1 MLERTRVTVGRN
13 RTRWTLG
20 PALQFPWLCPFTRPC
35 LPFAHSAFGDWCA
48 VARGA
53 VGVGQGAHRRPCAR
67 PPCRSMRPAPCLRC
81 AAIQAVC
88 QDRGVREVRGVHG
101 CGLVVRGAVEMGQG
115 AHRDDRD
122 RRHPTLPR
130 ASLGLRELSPRS
142 IVGSCSPRKIQS
154 QRRILVRE
162 LVFTNRRFVD
172 VKTPVSRSAA
182 EGSAGVHGPGWAQ
195 RDPGRPRGGL
205 GPESAT
211 PAISGETS
219 MRAPGTKG
227 TSTSGT
233 LR

>member
-1 MLERTRVTVGRN
+1 MWARVLTGTGATSGTPTPRP
-13 RTRWTLG
+13 
-20 PALQFPWLCPFTRPC
+20 PALQEHVAGPLPAMRCHPGC
-35 LPFAHSAFGDWCA
+35 LSRSGG
-48 VARGA
+48 ARGP
-53 VGVGQGAHRRPCAR
+53 R
-67 PPCRSMRPAPCLRC
+67 
-81 AAIQAVC
+81 
-88 QDRGVREVRGVHG
+88 VHG

-154 QRRILVRE
+154 PRRILVRE

-182 EGSAGVHGPGWAQ
+182 EGSAGVHGPGRAQ

-211 PAISGETS
+211 PAISGEAS
-219 MRAPGTKG
+219 MRAPGA
-227 TSTSGT
+227 
-233 LR
+233 RAR